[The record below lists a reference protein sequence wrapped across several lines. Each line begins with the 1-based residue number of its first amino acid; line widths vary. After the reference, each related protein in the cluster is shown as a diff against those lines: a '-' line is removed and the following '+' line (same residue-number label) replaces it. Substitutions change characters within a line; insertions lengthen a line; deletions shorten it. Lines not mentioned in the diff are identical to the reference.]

1 MASTSQIFQLQ
12 LKLRALTLKDS
23 TKHPKSARASL
34 KATADQDFSGVRV
47 VHQLTQADL
56 RHIRPQIKHFRS
68 GYSPLQASR
77 PYPLLSVED
86 FIRCVI
92 YQFKLIFVK
101 IIKCRASITPS
112 DHQLPTVGLPLAA
125 KLAHALVSWV
135 MTCSNSSKDCFLP
148 SVKERKALRGRD
160 RSLRRATSLNLM
172 PLSWESIEMRMALL
186 DQLRSS
192 VS

>member
-1 MASTSQIFQLQ
+1 MASIVLIFQLQ

-56 RHIRPQIKHFRS
+56 RRIRPQIKHFRS

-77 PYPLLSVED
+77 PYPLLFVEA

-112 DHQLPTVGLPLAA
+112 DHQLPTVGSPLAA
-125 KLAHALVSWV
+125 RLARALASLA
-135 MTCSNSSKDCFLP
+135 MICNNSSKGCFLP
-148 SVKERKALRGRD
+148 SVKEKKALKGRD
-160 RSLRRATSLNLM
+160 RSLQRATSLNLM
-172 PLSWESIEMRMALL
+172 PLS
-186 DQLRSS
+186 
-192 VS
+192 